1 MTKKPKVRLIQS
13 LDRALNILDILA
25 DRDGAVGL
33 TELANEM
40 GLDSSTVYR
49 LVATL
54 RAHGYAQQDET
65 DKRYAL
71 GPKAIELGQKALA
84 KFTLRSRGAPF
95 VRELASKTGE
105 TAHLVTI
112 VGGQAVYV
120 DKRIGSGPLT
130 ISAQIGG
137 LALPYCT
144 ATGKAIAAHLT
155 EAELDR
161 LLSET
166 ELRRLTERTIVDPEV
181 LREHLRTVRAQGYA
195 VDNEEY
201 HPGIRCVGAPIF
213 DHRGFVVG
221 ALGISASVATLVE
234 EKMER
239 CTAVLLDV
247 AGRLSESMGYVEGDE

>member
-1 MTKKPKVRLIQS
+1 MSKRPKVRLIQS
-13 LDRALNILDILA
+13 LDRALNILEILA
-25 DRDGAVGL
+25 DRDVPVGL

-54 RAHGYAQQDET
+54 RAHGFTQQEET
-65 DKRYAL
+65 DKRYSL

-105 TAHLVTI
+105 TAHLVSV
-112 VGGQAVYV
+112 VGGHAVYV

-144 ATGKAIAAHLT
+144 ATGKAIAAYLP
-155 EAELDR
+155 EPELDR
-161 LLSET
+161 LLAET
-166 ELRRLTERTIVDPEV
+166 ELRKLTERTMVDPDV
-181 LREHLRTVRAQGYA
+181 LRAHLADIRAQGYA
-195 VDNEEY
+195 VDDEEY
-201 HPGIRCVGAPIF
+201 HPGIRCLAAPIF

-221 ALGISASVATLVE
+221 SLGISASVATLVD
-234 EKMER
+234 EKMDR
-239 CTAVLLDV
+239 CRGVLLDV